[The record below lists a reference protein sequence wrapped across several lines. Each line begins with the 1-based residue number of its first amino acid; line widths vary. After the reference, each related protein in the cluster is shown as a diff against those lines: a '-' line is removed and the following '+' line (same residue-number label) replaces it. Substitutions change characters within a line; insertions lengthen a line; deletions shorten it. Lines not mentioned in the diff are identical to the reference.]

1 VSSGERYVF
10 AAYAVVLATV
20 LLYLVIIALKVSR
33 LERDLGELAR
43 LAREHAAEREEPARE
58 EAAVG

>member
-10 AAYAVVLATV
+10 AAYAVVLGTV
-20 LLYLVIIALKVSR
+20 LLYLVIISLKVSR
-33 LERDLGELAR
+33 LERELAELAQ
-43 LAREHAAEREEPARE
+43 LARERAAERNEPARE

>member
-43 LAREHAAEREEPARE
+43 LARERAAEREEPARE

>member
-1 VSSGERYVF
+1 VSSGERYVL

-43 LAREHAAEREEPARE
+43 LARERAAEREEPARE